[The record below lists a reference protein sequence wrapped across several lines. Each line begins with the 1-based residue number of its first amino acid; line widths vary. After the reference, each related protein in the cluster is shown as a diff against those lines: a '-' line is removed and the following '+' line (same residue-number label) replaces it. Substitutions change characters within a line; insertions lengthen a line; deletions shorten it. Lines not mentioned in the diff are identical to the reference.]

1 MQDYRVEDVSSRRL
15 SRDAKWAHSFLLVHK
30 ENLHAYT
37 MYARTENRKRE
48 LIDALQEALDNVVP
62 DLQRSTH
69 AAAMHTFDKPTS
81 CAYCHKL
88 LKGLFYQVGDIFLYN
103 FLFFS
108 VFFINA
114 WFETVFFFSIFI
126 IFIVRDEFM
135 PN

>member
-15 SRDAKWAHSFLLVHK
+15 SRDAKWAYSFLLVHK

-62 DLQRSTH
+62 DLRRSTH

-88 LKGLFYQVGDIFLYN
+88 LKGLFYQVGFIFLSH
-103 FLFFS
+103 FSFFS

-114 WFETVFFFSIFI
+114 WLETVFFLSIFI
-126 IFIVRDEFM
+126 ITCTKPFKAV
-135 PN
+135 